1 MRLVAF
7 SPIWRF
13 SAADLTAEIDEMLG
27 RDGEAL
33 VFEAGSPRAA
43 TPGHTP
49 PARAPAPAPARARA
63 PAPAPAPRK
72 KVHGAVAAAQRAKA
86 APAVVAGKQA
96 ADGGKTAQLHAK
108 VAQKFQAR
116 GSSDPHLAQT

>member
-1 MRLVAF
+1 MRLVAL

-49 PARAPAPAPARARA
+49 PAPAPAPARARA

-72 KVHGAVAAAQRAKA
+72 KVGGAVAAAQRAKA
-86 APAVVAGKQA
+86 APAAGAGKQA

-116 GSSDPHLAQT
+116 GSSDPHLAHT